1 MTLDST
7 NDKQHETT
15 DATPDTDT
23 QATTESATP
32 PVTTE
37 AATTGASE
45 AAAAESHEAVADDE
59 ATAAD
64 AAAAEAAEAEAAD
77 AEAADAK
84 AGDAEAEHDDAH
96 ERHAAPY
103 AATVSSAASA
113 PRTSMP
119 TKAIAAILLLAFLAA
134 AFIFIQRSSSKPV
147 SYNLSKHDM
156 EVIFQEMIPPPQQ
169 AQIAASPDEKKKLMD
184 EVRKLLSVAAYA
196 ESEGYAQKPEV
207 QQQLALQTDLGL
219 NEAYRKKHPDTK
231 VTDED
236 INAYYQAHPSEFDNF
251 LQSNPQ
257 FQQRAQGPQ
266 REQFKKQY
274 GEFKVVADRARQEK
288 LDQDEATRLSMLI
301 KRADALNNA
310 YLGDLEKNADKLVTD
325 AEVEEYYKEHPA
337 EFEQVRARHIL
348 ISTQPPPP
356 APGVKPGE
364 QPKAL
369 SKDEARKKA
378 EEVLARARKGEDF
391 AALAKQYSDDP
402 GSKDKGGEYTFGK
415 GDMVPEFEQ
424 ATFALQPGQISDLV
438 ETQFGYHI
446 IKLEERKGGA
456 GESDPKVRQQIT
468 AKLKQDKIQA
478 KIDEITKNS
487 KVTVPDDFDMNV
499 KPSEQPAALP
509 SGHPP
514 VQKQ

>member
-7 NDKQHETT
+7 NDKQPETT
-15 DATPDTDT
+15 DATPDSDT
-23 QATTESATP
+23 QATTDSATP
-32 PVTTE
+32 PVITTE
-37 AATTGASE
+37 AATPDASE

-59 ATAAD
+59 VTAAD
-64 AAAAEAAEAEAAD
+64 AAAVEADDDKDAEEDAAD
-77 AEAADAK
+77 EKHA
-84 AGDAEAEHDDAH
+84 
-96 ERHAAPY
+96 AAPY
-103 AATVSSAASA
+103 AATVTSVADA

-119 TKAIAAILLLAFLAA
+119 TKAIAAVLMLGFVAA

-169 AQIAASPDEKKKLMD
+169 AQIASSPDEKKKLID
-184 EVRKLLSVAAYA
+184 EVRKLLSVAAFA
-196 ESEGYAQKPEV
+196 ESEGYAQRPEV

-219 NEAYRKKHPDTK
+219 NEAYRKKYPDTK

-257 FQQRAQGPQ
+257 FQQRAQGAQ
-266 REQFKKQY
+266 RDQFKKQY

-288 LDQDEATRLSMLI
+288 LDQDEAARLSMLI

-310 YLGDLEKNADKLVTD
+310 YLGELEKNADKLVSD
-325 AEVEEYYKEHPA
+325 DEVEKYYKEHQG
-337 EFEQVRARHIL
+337 EFEEVHVRHIL

-356 APGVKPGE
+356 GPDAKKGE

-369 SKDEARKKA
+369 SKEEARKKA
-378 EEVLARARKGEDF
+378 EEALAKARKGEDF
-391 AALAKQYSDDP
+391 AALVKQYSDDP
-402 GSKDKGGEYTFGK
+402 GSKDKGGEYTFSK
-415 GDMVPEFEQ
+415 GQMVPEFEQ
-424 ATFALQPGQISDLV
+424 AAFALQQPGQISDLV

-456 GESDPKVRQQIT
+456 GSSDPKVRQQIV
-468 AKLKQDKIQA
+468 AKLKKDKIDA

-487 KVTVPDDFDMNV
+487 KVSVPDDFDMNV
-499 KPSEQPAALP
+499 KPSEQPAMP
-509 SGHPP
+509 PGHPS